1 MNVKKAVKDPTL
13 AQQAAAETASKD
25 AETVKKLQ
33 STEAGAIWD
42 EIKDK
47 PIDMFA
53 LPDQQV
59 HMHVH
64 PVNIEPSKLYLVLN
78 SSSVLPSLEAAV
90 GNKFVVELVNKYV
103 SVTRAVVPATAK

>member
-1 MNVKKAVKDPTL
+1 MTVKKAAKEPTL
-13 AQQAAAETASKD
+13 AQQAVLAQQEKD

-33 STEAGAIWD
+33 TTVAGEIWD

-47 PIDMFA
+47 PIEMFA
-53 LPDQQV
+53 LPDQKV

-78 SSSVLPSLEAAV
+78 STSVLPSLETAL
-90 GNKFVVELVNKYV
+90 GKNYVVELINKYV
-103 SVTRAVVPATAK
+103 SVSRAVVQPTAR